1 MTQHSD
7 DEESSDE
14 SNFAD
19 GLFEDCKGNENA
31 LIRNT
36 IKNAL
41 SPIRKNKSLKCKT
54 HQQKK
59 IEAFCENCKT
69 VLCISCI
76 LLQQPKGHEMVQ
88 IE

>member
-41 SPIRKNKSLKCKT
+41 SPIRKKKSLKCKT
-54 HQQKK
+54 H
-59 IEAFCENCKT
+59 
-69 VLCISCI
+69 
-76 LLQQPKGHEMVQ
+76 
-88 IE
+88 